1 MVPVFSS
8 VGKICELRLM
18 IEFSG
23 TNRSYCFECYKTQE
37 EARKANKKLN
47 NYIIRPGHALT
58 VTRSV
63 DNSGEVTILKIQ

>member
-37 EARKANKKLN
+37 EARKANKK
-47 NYIIRPGHALT
+47 
-58 VTRSV
+58 
-63 DNSGEVTILKIQ
+63 